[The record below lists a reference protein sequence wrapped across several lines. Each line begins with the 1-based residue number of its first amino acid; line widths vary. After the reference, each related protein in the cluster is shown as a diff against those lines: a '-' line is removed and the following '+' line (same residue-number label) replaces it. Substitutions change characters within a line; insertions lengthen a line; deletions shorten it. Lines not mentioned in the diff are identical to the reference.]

1 MIYPCISPL
10 CGVATPFGENQA
22 MRSIKRRWMRRRQ
35 PYGSTCS
42 SAAARVGGGR
52 TARSQNRPL
61 KELENPMRFS
71 MTIQKTQIFFRSD
84 SCCRFRL
91 WIQKSGFQDVSCCDV
106 VDTGT
111 TAYFEVQMKTH
122 PSRPSKESIGFW
134 QSLTVHAKKTRL
146 VDQTRFG
153 TSCNILESQSNSIH
167 SRRQMGFNG
176 VSSTLMMGFPLS

>member
-61 KELENPMRFS
+61 KELENPMRLS
-71 MTIQKTQIFFRSD
+71 MTIQKTQIFFSLRLMLQIPTMD
-84 SCCRFRL
+84 SKKWIPRCFVL
-91 WIQKSGFQDVSCCDV
+91 WPGWHRDHCIFWGSNEDS
-106 VDTGT
+106 
-111 TAYFEVQMKTH
+111 H

-134 QSLTVHAKKTRL
+134 QSLTVHAKIKRL

-153 TSCNILESQSNSIH
+153 TSCNIL
-167 SRRQMGFNG
+167 
-176 VSSTLMMGFPLS
+176 